1 LSGSDD
7 GFVRMWDVEQMVR
20 GDIHMGWEMETMA
33 TRKIRVAA
41 ETEVARKSKAVVPEL
56 RGHTGKVRTLVYSPD
71 GQWLASGGDDSSV
84 WIWDAD
90 TGVALRC
97 LTGHQDTTGSL
108 AFSCDSR
115 WLASGS
121 EDATVRVWN
130 VSSGQQRLTLTGH
143 SAKVV
148 SVAFSPDARLI
159 ISKGYREQRVWD
171 AESGACLQVGARSS
185 AGIGTAAPG
194 TIQRTTQAKDP
205 NDFFISYT
213 SSVREEGRWRVTV
226 NGQDMVLEA
235 VGEDGPVA
243 WFPGRA
249 ERMAAHPHRDDWA
262 GSAGWFVTIVR
273 LEHN

>member
-1 LSGSDD
+1 MITSEKHDLLEAAKQASGSRRQLAQA
-7 GFVRMWDVEQMVR
+7 V
-20 GDIHMGWEMETMA
+20 
-33 TRKIRVAA
+33 VAA
-41 ETEVARKSKAVVPEL
+41 ETEEVAAETEFGTKIKAVVPEL

-71 GQWLASGGDDSSV
+71 GRWLASGGDDSSV

-90 TGVALRC
+90 TGVALRY
-97 LTGHQDTTGSL
+97 LTGHQETIRSL

-121 EDATVRVWN
+121 EDASVRVWN

-194 TIQRTTQAKDP
+194 TIQRTTQPKDP

-249 ERMAAHPHRDDWA
+249 ERMRPTAAGQHSIIDGRPR
-262 GSAGWFVTIVR
+262 R
-273 LEHN
+273 K